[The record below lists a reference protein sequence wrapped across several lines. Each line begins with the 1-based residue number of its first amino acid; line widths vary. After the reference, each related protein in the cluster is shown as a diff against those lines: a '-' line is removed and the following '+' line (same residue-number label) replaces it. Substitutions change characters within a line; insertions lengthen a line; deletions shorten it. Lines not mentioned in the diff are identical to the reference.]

1 MSIVALGLDAGLAS
15 LGWGVV
21 ELVGSTLFFRAQ
33 GTIHTKPGVRLEDRL
48 ATLHH
53 GLAQIEIPDSAEVA
67 IEDVEIRGGQEVDPT
82 GILACA
88 RVVGMCWAIYAD
100 HGPLLLRNAAWRRAM
115 GAGRGTP
122 AEVDATVTR
131 LLGPVPGRSSIHSRE
146 ALLLACAAIGAARRA
161 A

>member
-1 MSIVALGLDAGLAS
+1 MLALGLDAGLAS

-21 ELVGSTLFFRAQ
+21 ERVGQVLFARAQ
-33 GTIHTKPGVRLEDRL
+33 GTLHTKPGTPLEERLGQLR
-48 ATLHH
+48 H
-53 GLAQIEIPDSAEVA
+53 GLAQVEIPDQALVA

-88 RVVGMCWAIYAD
+88 RVVGMCWALYAD

-146 ALLLACAAIGAARRA
+146 ALLLACCALGAARRA